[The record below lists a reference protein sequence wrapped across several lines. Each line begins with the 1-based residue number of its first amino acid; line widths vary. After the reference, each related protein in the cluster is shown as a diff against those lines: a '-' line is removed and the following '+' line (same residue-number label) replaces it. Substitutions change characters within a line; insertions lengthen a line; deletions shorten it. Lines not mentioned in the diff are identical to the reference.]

1 MITHVFIEIPF
12 RNTKRIIIYNKQKTV
27 EKLSFY
33 TRGTET
39 HII

>member
-12 RNTKRIIIYNKQKTV
+12 RNTKRIIYNKQKIV
-27 EKLSFY
+27 EKLNSY